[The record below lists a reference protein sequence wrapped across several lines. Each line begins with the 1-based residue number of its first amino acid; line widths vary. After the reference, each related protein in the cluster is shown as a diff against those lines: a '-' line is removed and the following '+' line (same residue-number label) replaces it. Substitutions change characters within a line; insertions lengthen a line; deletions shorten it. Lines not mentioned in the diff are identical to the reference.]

1 MKKGCSIHILS
12 LFVAP
17 ISVDLLPVREEKNWL
32 YFYVESKFITI
43 FGFPKMVRV
52 FGWYSGKEHYKL
64 KGIWQNLIFKH

>member
-17 ISVDLLPVREEKNWL
+17 ISVDLLPELEEKNWL

-43 FGFPKMVRV
+43 FGFPEMASC
-52 FGWYSGKEHYKL
+52 FGW
-64 KGIWQNLIFKH
+64 